1 MKKII
6 LAGKLNNILKE
17 TNKFLSQYFHVQLCS
32 ESGNVLKGMLKIVH
46 PDLVIISLVGTYD
59 IDTSI
64 FFTLSEEYPEVPVG
78 LLVR

>member
-1 MKKII
+1 M
-6 LAGKLNNILKE
+6 
-17 TNKFLSQYFHVQLCS
+17 QLCS

-64 FFTLSEEYPEVPVG
+64 FFTLSEEYPEVPVLTIG
-78 LLVR
+78 TKEESSKFSNIMETASLKILYVQ